1 LNKKLEIVQS
11 GPSLIKIMN
20 ISSDKKFSSNFEI
33 TIPTAID
40 ITSFRSFKRIAEQTT
55 ILQTIDRT
63 DLANKIKLKG
73 EFILLEEQENL
84 ILFAGTPILSS
95 INEALKLGLCL
106 SDFASHDPSRGVLF
120 ATDAAIQ
127 VKIPK
132 ISKKEEK
139 SDSKALNFLGSL
151 FNSRIREKKIKK
163 KRKKKKELFKVMS
176 APVTFTPYKELD
188 EQRDIGREKEILER
202 KCPFTNIS
210 TSLEYQESGLQIA
223 SKLRLVCNFEETLL
237 QDSWHNF
244 QVINTL
250 LTIALK
256 QDMDEDLFTAVVKYY
271 SHKNRVI
278 ELLQA
283 AIYQE
288 FEICSNQ
295 SSIIFRTDSIAT
307 RLISKYFDIEGTEYL
322 NLCLINSVNAITS
335 LPFEND
341 AEKKHENAKILLKIA
356 KDTLNDI
363 SKSAAQCPIS
373 MRIILQFISVKAI
386 KQIPNYEISCLL
398 NILFLRF
405 FGTALAN
412 LKKIKLN
419 KRPTETN
426 LRVGVIIT
434 KLLQQLVNST
444 DGYEPNNGEEN
455 IQNIAKQFI
464 NIENQNLV
472 LNYLAE
478 LISDKGMHLPA
489 QFHDISDKE
498 SAYHAGNALV
508 VIRNFVSSNIE
519 KVLSMSTEN
528 KYIRQMLVNLLQ
540 LSFSEMNIKRY

>member
-1 LNKKLEIVQS
+1 
-11 GPSLIKIMN
+11 
-20 ISSDKKFSSNFEI
+20 
-33 TIPTAID
+33 
-40 ITSFRSFKRIAEQTT
+40 
-55 ILQTIDRT
+55 
-63 DLANKIKLKG
+63 
-73 EFILLEEQENL
+73 
-84 ILFAGTPILSS
+84 
-95 INEALKLGLCL
+95 
-106 SDFASHDPSRGVLF
+106 
-120 ATDAAIQ
+120 
-127 VKIPK
+127 
-132 ISKKEEK
+132 
-139 SDSKALNFLGSL
+139 
-151 FNSRIREKKIKK
+151 
-163 KRKKKKELFKVMS
+163 MS

-398 NILFLRF
+398 NILFF
-405 FGTALAN
+405 
-412 LKKIKLN
+412 KIFWNCSGKF
-419 KRPTETN
+419 K
-426 LRVGVIIT
+426 
-434 KLLQQLVNST
+434 
-444 DGYEPNNGEEN
+444 
-455 IQNIAKQFI
+455 
-464 NIENQNLV
+464 ENQV
-472 LNYLAE
+472 
-478 LISDKGMHLPA
+478 K
-489 QFHDISDKE
+489 
-498 SAYHAGNALV
+498 
-508 VIRNFVSSNIE
+508 
-519 KVLSMSTEN
+519 
-528 KYIRQMLVNLLQ
+528 
-540 LSFSEMNIKRY
+540 